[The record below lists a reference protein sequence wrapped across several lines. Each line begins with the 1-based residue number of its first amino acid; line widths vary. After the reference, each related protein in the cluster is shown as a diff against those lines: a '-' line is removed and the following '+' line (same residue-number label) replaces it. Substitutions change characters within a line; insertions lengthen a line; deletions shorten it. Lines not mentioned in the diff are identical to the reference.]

1 MINRRHIRVKV
12 MQSVY
17 AMIKSENDDL
27 IKEDKFVHHSIR
39 KMFDLYVLLLQLMVE
54 VQKHAQSK
62 LEVSKKKFLATD
74 QDLKPNTKFIDNLL
88 LRKLGESSS
97 LQLHLEA
104 HKLEDWKYN
113 DEYVKIIYD
122 ELVKSQI
129 YIDYLD
135 TVESSYNVDRSFVIN
150 FFRDIIAPNEKL
162 AEYFEDTNLSWVDDI
177 PFVNTWIVRSL
188 NKQSAGKEFMLGSL
202 YKNQDD
208 KDFVSELF
216 KKVMLNHHK
225 YEQDIMASTPNW
237 ESDRIADID
246 MILIKMG
253 ICEFLEFPSI
263 PVRVSINEY
272 IEIAKDYS
280 TQKSSY
286 FINGVL
292 DKLSKEY
299 IQNKRLVKVGRGLL

>member
-1 MINRRHIRVKV
+1 

-188 NKQSAGKEFMLGSL
+188 NKQSAGKEFILGSL

>member
-1 MINRRHIRVKV
+1 